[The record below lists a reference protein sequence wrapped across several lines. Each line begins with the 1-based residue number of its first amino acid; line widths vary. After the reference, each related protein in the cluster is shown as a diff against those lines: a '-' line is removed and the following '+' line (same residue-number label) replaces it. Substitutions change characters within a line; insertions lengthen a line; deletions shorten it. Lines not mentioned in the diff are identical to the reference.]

1 MDILDVVLERIS
13 DTYQNASEDLAAG
26 VATDYAEYR
35 YICGMLNGLLKVKS
49 EIEDLKRNLE
59 EY

>member
-1 MDILDVVLERIS
+1 MDILDVVLERIREMY
-13 DTYQNASEDLAAG
+13 TNASEDLAAG

-35 YICGMLNGLLKVKS
+35 YICGVLNGLLKTRI

>member
-1 MDILDVVLERIS
+1 MDILDVVLERVKEM
-13 DTYQNASEDLAAG
+13 YVNASEDLAAG

-35 YICGMLNGLLKVKS
+35 YICGVLNGLLKAKS

>member
-1 MDILDVVLERIS
+1 MDVLDVILARVKEM
-13 DTYQNASEDLAAG
+13 YQNASEDLAAG

-35 YICGMLNGLLKVKS
+35 YVCGVLNGLLKAKG

-59 EY
+59 DY